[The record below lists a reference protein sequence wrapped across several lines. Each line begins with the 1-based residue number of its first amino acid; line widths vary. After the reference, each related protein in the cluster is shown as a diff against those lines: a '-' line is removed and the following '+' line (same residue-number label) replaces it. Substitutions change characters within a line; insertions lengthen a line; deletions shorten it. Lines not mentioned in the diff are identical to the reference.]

1 MASSLLSS
9 APAGLVYRATATAL
23 AILVMTSIHHVY
35 GAEIFD
41 TPYRLHI
48 VYVSI
53 PVALIILGCVALAR
67 RTASEMVAR
76 AASWLFVILTGL
88 FAIAAVGFYEGGY
101 NHVIPNIQYLL
112 GVEHTVRPGLYEP
125 PDDLVF
131 QLTGMAQFGI
141 ALVAASALWRLLS
154 HHA

>member
-1 MASSLLSS
+1 M
-9 APAGLVYRATATAL
+9 VYRATATAL
-23 AILVMTSIHHVY
+23 AILVMTSIHHIY

-53 PVALIILGCVALAR
+53 PVALVILGCVALAR
-67 RTASEMVAR
+67 RTASAAVAR

-88 FAIAAVGFYEGGY
+88 FAIVAVGFYEGGY

-112 GVEHTVRPGLYEP
+112 GVEHTLRAGLYEP

-131 QLTGMAQFGI
+131 QLTGVAQFGI

>member
-1 MASSLLSS
+1 MVSSILSS
-9 APAGLVYRATATAL
+9 APAGLVNRATATSL
-23 AILVMTSIHHVY
+23 AILVMTSVHHVY

-67 RTASEMVAR
+67 RTASETVAR
-76 AASWLFVILTGL
+76 AASWLFVVLTGL

-101 NHVIPNIQYLL
+101 NHVIPNIQYVF
-112 GVEHTVRPGLYEP
+112 GVEHTLRAGLYEP

-131 QLTGMAQFGI
+131 QLTGVAQFPI
-141 ALVAASALWRLLS
+141 ALTAAWALWRLIAS
-154 HHA
+154 RA

>member
-1 MASSLLSS
+1 MVSSLLSS
-9 APAGLVYRATATAL
+9 APAGLVYRATATTL

-35 GAEIFD
+35 GAEVFD

-48 VYVSI
+48 VYISI
-53 PVALIILGCVALAR
+53 PVALLIVGCVALAR
-67 RTASEMVAR
+67 STASQTLAW

-101 NHVIPNIQYLL
+101 NHVIPNIQYLF

-131 QLTGMAQFGI
+131 QLTGVAQFGI
-141 ALVAASALWRLLS
+141 ALVAATALWRLI
-154 HHA
+154 AYRA